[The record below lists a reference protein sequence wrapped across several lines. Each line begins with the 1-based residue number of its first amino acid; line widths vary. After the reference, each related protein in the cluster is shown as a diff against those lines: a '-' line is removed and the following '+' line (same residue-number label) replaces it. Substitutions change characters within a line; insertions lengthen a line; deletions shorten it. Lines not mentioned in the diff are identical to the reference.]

1 MQKKQVE
8 DVKFIKKVLLHTRK
22 RLERKSTELDNYSEL
37 AKKSRNDD
45 AMFIKQVPVYPRDS
59 SKKN

>member
-8 DVKFIKKVLLHTRK
+8 DVKFIKKVLLHPRK

-59 SKKN
+59 

>member
-37 AKKSRNDD
+37 AKK
-45 AMFIKQVPVYPRDS
+45 K
-59 SKKN
+59 

>member
-1 MQKKQVE
+1 MHKNKL
-8 DVKFIKKVLLHTRK
+8 KMLNLLKRFFFTLEK

-59 SKKN
+59 